1 MKRLLLAI
9 AVAALLILGALPAM
23 ASQWGG
29 DAPIATC
36 QRC

>member
-1 MKRLLLAI
+1 MKRLMLAL
-9 AVAALLILGALPAM
+9 AVATLLVLGALPAM

-29 DAPIATC
+29 GAPIATC

>member
-1 MKRLLLAI
+1 MKRLMIAI
-9 AVAALLILGALPAM
+9 TVAALLVLGALPAM

-29 DAPIATC
+29 GAPISSC